1 MSNAVSVRWVRF
13 VRMLVAWAWVVSVE
27 VVDDAT
33 GTARNVHLVLRTE
46 RVIEEE
52 DSPRTLSVSLYFPR
66 LIVYVPSLRSS
77 RFRIWVDLWV
87 DSLWVDSLWVDVSS
101 PHSLHPS

>member
-1 MSNAVSVRWVRF
+1 MSNVVSVHWVRF

-33 GTARNVHLVLRTE
+33 VTVRNVHLVLRTE
-46 RVIEEE
+46 RAIEEE

-66 LIVYVPSLRSS
+66 LRVYVPSLRSS
-77 RFRIWVDLWV
+77 RFRIWVDLLV
-87 DSLWVDSLWVDVSS
+87 DLSHSLWVDVSS

>member
-33 GTARNVHLVLRTE
+33 VTARNVHLVLRTE

-52 DSPRTLSVSLYFPR
+52 DSPRTLSVSLYFPH
-66 LIVYVPSLRSS
+66 LHVYVPSLRSS
-77 RFRIWVDLWV
+77 RFRTWVDPWVDL
-87 DSLWVDSLWVDVSS
+87 SNSLWVDVSS